1 MRRKRSYFLAG
12 SLIMIL
18 CLCFLSGC
26 SDKAKP
32 SGNEEVEKPIQ
43 KAEKEDSEEIAETKE
58 AEEKAPPAATDLEA
72 MIAQKP
78 GVLVEQHIDPELEVL
93 DGLDY
98 FQYRNFID
106 ETFQPIVNKELE
118 EYFKENKDLT
128 SDQIY
133 DYLVYQLGSGQYQ
146 SYYDQLVTYEH
157 GYVMP
162 DLPEGEDEIEIEI
175 AKKQK
180 TNVVILMDASGSMK
194 ASVNGGVK
202 MDLAKE
208 TIKQFTD
215 QLEEDVNVSLFAYG
229 HIGTGKDSDKEKS
242 CKSIDALYPLSLY
255 EEAAFNK
262 AMDSFQASGWTPLAG
277 AIEKANELL
286 SSYPNEEYK
295 NIVYIVSD
303 GIETCDGNP
312 IEAAKK
318 LNESNIEAKVNIIGF
333 DVDDEGQ
340 KQLKQVAE
348 AGGGNYATVRD
359 KSEFEDVILKKWKPS
374 IFQLIGTQ
382 GVELHDYVDQKE
394 RLLNVYGPLYQASER
409 EASRIKKAV
418 HYLQDN
424 KLISREDGTEVSEKA
439 EEMRALRSDHF
450 KELKEEKDTEARK
463 AQEEIDAKVQAWK
476 DKWYKELESE

>member
-1 MRRKRSYFLAG
+1 MLKKHSYY
-12 SLIMIL
+12 LISSIIMGL

-26 SDKAKP
+26 TEKAEP
-32 SGNEEVEKPIQ
+32 SANEE
-43 KAEKEDSEEIAETKE
+43 AEKAVQKDEKEEPAENDEKE
-58 AEEKAPPAATDLEA
+58 ETEISIPSAPIDVEG
-72 MIAQKP
+72 MVAQKP
-78 GVLVEQHIDPELEVL
+78 GVLVEQHIDPELEIL
-93 DGLDY
+93 NGLDY
-98 FQYRNFID
+98 FKYSKFID
-106 ETFQPIVNKELE
+106 ETFQPIVNKELQV
-118 EYFKENKDLT
+118 FFENNKNLA

-133 DYLVYQLGSGQYQ
+133 DYLVSQLGSGQYQ
-146 SYYDQLVTYEH
+146 TYYNQLVSYEH

-162 DLPEGEDEIEIEI
+162 DLPEGEDEIEI
-175 AKKQK
+175 AKKQQ

-215 QLEEDVNVSLFAYG
+215 QLEENVNVSLLAYG
-229 HIGTGKDSDKEKS
+229 HIGTGKDSDKAKS

-255 EEAAFNK
+255 EEASFIK

-286 SSYPNEEYK
+286 SSYPNDEYK

-318 LNESNIEAKVNIIGF
+318 FNESNIEAKVNIIGF

-359 KSEFEDVILKKWKPS
+359 QSEFEDVILKKWKPS
-374 IFQLIGTQ
+374 IFQVIGTQ
-382 GVELHDYVDQKE
+382 GVQLHEYVDQKE
-394 RLLNVYGPLYQASER
+394 RLLNIYGPLYNASER
-409 EASRIKKAV
+409 EASRIKVAV
-418 HYLQDN
+418 NYLVN
-424 KLISREDGTEVSEKA
+424 NHLISSENGTAVAEKT
-439 EEMRALRSDHF
+439 EEMRVLRNDHF
-450 KELKEEKDTEARK
+450 IALKEEKDEEAKR
-463 AQEEIDAKVQAWK
+463 AHEEIDAKVQAWK
-476 DKWYKELESE
+476 DKWYKELEKE